1 MKKILFVCTGNS
13 ARSIMAE
20 VLMNHH
26 GGGRYRAKS
35 AGASPTGE
43 INPLTLDTLKTR
55 GYNTDNLRSKP
66 IDEFSDKRF
75 DLVITVCDNARETCP
90 VWPENTDLF
99 HWSFPDPAAYKGTD
113 FEKKR
118 FFADIFREIERKI
131 MTFLKEQV

>member
-35 AGASPTGE
+35 AGASPTGQ
-43 INPLTLDTLKTR
+43 INPLTLDTLKTH
-55 GYNTDNLRSKP
+55 GYNTDGLRSKP
-66 IDEFSDKRF
+66 IEELNGEHF

-90 VWPENTDLF
+90 VWPENTDLL
-99 HWSFPDPAAYKGTD
+99 HWSFPDPAAYKGAD
-113 FEKKR
+113 SDKKR
-118 FFADIFREIERKI
+118 IFGDIFREIERKI
-131 MTFLKEQV
+131 ITFLNDQV